1 MKKVAFVHDIF
12 PGGGAERVTIDI
24 AKYLSLHNLG
34 YKCYVFTPDVYEE
47 LYTDE
52 VKKFVT
58 VITVSKKREERGAD
72 VERLIKSE
80 GIDLLVQAV
89 QQVSNIK
96 EIRERTGCKVI
107 FANHGEPFWQKYAL
121 IRRRRKSIFFKHF
134 WRLYWK
140 RYFVDKGHA
149 RDIIAERTR
158 SHYDDCD
165 VYTVLCDDYK
175 LETCKAFGISP
186 EESKIRVIGNS
197 ELIVNEPTL
206 KKEKIIMFCGR
217 LEHTSKRPDRLL
229 NIWGKIQHRLP
240 DYRLLIVGDGDYR
253 EPMEKQI
260 AEESLERVDMVGRQA
275 NVDPYYRKA
284 SIVCLTS
291 QTEGWGLCLTEAQAH
306 GCIPVAFGCTA
317 GVKDILSPSGTNGF
331 IVTPFDEDEY
341 AETLLRIAAMSEE
354 EQNVIRKSAIAKRAN
369 YTPEVIMKKWAD
381 LFEELLAQK
390 Q

>member
-24 AKYLSLHNLG
+24 AKYLSGHNLG
-34 YKCYVFTPDVYEE
+34 YKCYVFTPEVVEE
-47 LYTDE
+47 LYTED
-52 VKKFVT
+52 VKECISIIKVR
-58 VITVSKKREERGAD
+58 KEREGRGED
-72 VERLIKSE
+72 VESLIKSE
-80 GIDLLVQAV
+80 GIDLLVQV
-89 QQVSNIK
+89 VKQVNNIK

-107 FANHGEPFWQKYAL
+107 FANHGEPFWQRHAL
-121 IRRRRKSIFFKHF
+121 IRRRSRSIFFKYF

-165 VYTVLCDDYK
+165 AYTVLCDDYK

-186 EESKIRVIGNS
+186 EESKIRVIENS
-197 ELIVNEPTL
+197 EQIINEPTL

-217 LEHTSKRPDRLL
+217 LEYTSKRPDRLL

-253 EPMEKQI
+253 EAMEQQI
-260 AEESLERVDMVGRQA
+260 AKEGLERVDMVGQQSD
-275 NVDPYYRKA
+275 VGPYYRRA

-291 QTEGWGLCLTEAQAH
+291 ETEGWPLCMTEAQAH

-317 GVKDILSPSGTNGF
+317 GVRDILSPSGVNGF
-331 IVTPFDEDEY
+331 IVSPFDENEF
-341 AETLLRIAAMSEE
+341 AETLVHIAMMSEE
-354 EQNVIRKSAIAKRAN
+354 EQKVIRRSVIEKRTRYA
-369 YTPEVIMKKWAD
+369 PEILMKKWEE
-381 LFEELLAQK
+381 LFEELLN
-390 Q
+390 